1 MHGHTG
7 QHLPGSAGK
16 SRQGNNCTPDLLA
29 RAEKATTVLTDV
41 GLTAA
46 AGTPEEAERWIQPTS
61 NLKYS
66 LISTTT
72 AAEATVR
79 RQNQAAMGLE
89 VHRQLCQRLST
100 LIIGYLTKL
109 LKPTFNH
116 NNFEELISTWEFEV
130 ERYERDNNIQLSDQ
144 VKIAILMSETT
155 GPCNSIYT

>member
-16 SRQGNNCTPDLLA
+16 SREGNNCTPDLLA

-66 LISTTT
+66 LINTTT

-100 LIIGYLTKL
+100 PGKKEHWLPHKVAPANLQ
-109 LKPTFNH
+109 PQ
-116 NNFEELISTWEFEV
+116 
-130 ERYERDNNIQLSDQ
+130 QL
-144 VKIAILMSETT
+144 
-155 GPCNSIYT
+155 